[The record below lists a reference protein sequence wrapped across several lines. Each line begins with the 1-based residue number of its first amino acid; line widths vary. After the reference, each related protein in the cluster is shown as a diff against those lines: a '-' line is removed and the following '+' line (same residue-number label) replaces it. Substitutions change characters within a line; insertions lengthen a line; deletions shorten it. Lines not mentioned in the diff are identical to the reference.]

1 MIDQAARLR
10 DRIRERELEEANA
23 IEPFR
28 SRVIAITSG
37 KGGVGKTN
45 FAVNL
50 AILLSKQSKRVFIID
65 ADFGLSNIE
74 VLFGI
79 LPKHNFSDVLQG
91 NKSIEEIITNGPMG
105 VKFISGGS
113 GLTELANIS
122 DRQMS
127 LIIGNMGYLDRY
139 ADIILIDT
147 GAGISKSV
155 TNFIKAAGETIIVT
169 TPEPTSITD
178 AYTVIKTIKEECKVI
193 PHIQIIVNRVES
205 MEEGIDVYD
214 KLNRVSQR
222 YLDLKLACLGV
233 IPYDY
238 NLVKAV
244 KLQQPVSLS
253 FPNTD
258 ATKAMSIIASKLTDN
273 VEAVNGQGGFKSF
286 IKRLVSMFG
295 SN

>member
-10 DRIRERELEEANA
+10 DRIREREMEEANTA
-23 IEPFR
+23 EPYR
-28 SRVIAITSG
+28 SRVIAVTSG

-50 AILLSKQSKRVFIID
+50 AILLSKQSKRVFLID

-178 AYTVIKTIKEECKVI
+178 AYTIIKTIKEESKVL

-205 MEEGIDVYD
+205 VEEGIEVYD
-214 KLNRVSQR
+214 KLNRVAQR

-273 VEAVNGQGGFKSF
+273 YEAANGQGGFKSF

-295 SN
+295 SH